1 MKHLSVLDKHK
12 QLRLQHSQDLFTFI
26 MQDLQEKLITGF
38 QGIEGSVNGLAQTS
52 IHATRRQAMTRFAE
66 LGFPT
71 IRHEEWKYTSLV
83 PALKHEYRLPAQ
95 SSSETASRLTSSDIA
110 PFLMPELDAQT
121 LVFVNG
127 VYAPELSMIHVQK
140 GVTVL
145 PLADALHD
153 KHPVVEKHFA
163 HVADWNN
170 DALIALNT
178 AYSLNGAFIE
188 VQRGTVVERPFHLV
202 FVNDARVSSVFAP
215 LRNLFVMGE
224 NAEATVLETAHTL
237 ASGENHSFTS
247 SVSEGVLA
255 ENARLHHYKIQNDV
269 EASYYVGATSV
280 RQEATSLFN
289 SVVIT
294 LSGGI
299 VRNNLSTVLGGKAAD
314 AHYYGLYCVDGK
326 TLVDNHTFVDHAV
339 AHCTSNELYKGIMD
353 ARSTG
358 VFNGKIMVRED
369 AQKTLAY
376 QSNRNILL
384 SNNATI
390 NTKPQLEIF
399 ADDVKCSHG
408 CTTGQL
414 DEESLFYLRARGLDK
429 EQARALLLTAF
440 AGEVLD
446 KISLESLK
454 NRLESVIAE
463 RLEKE
468 IL

>member
-1 MKHLSVLDKHK
+1 MEALD
-12 QLRLQHSQDLFTFI
+12 F
-26 MQDLQEKLITGF
+26 
-38 QGIEGSVNGLAQTS
+38 QTS
-52 IHATRRQAMTRFAE
+52 LIKGFTAFETMLNGQKVPPIHDIRRQAMTRFAE

-71 IRHEEWKYTSLV
+71 VRHEEWKYTSLV
-83 PALKHEYRLPAQ
+83 AAIKHDYKLPSQAA
-95 SSSETASRLTSSDIA
+95 STLTAAEIA
-110 PFLMPELDAQT
+110 PFLIPELDAQT

-127 VYAPELSMIHVQK
+127 VFAPELSMIHIQK
-140 GVTVL
+140 GVTVRS
-145 PLADALHD
+145 LAEAFHD
-153 KHPVVEKHFA
+153 KHPLVEKHFA
-163 HVADWNN
+163 KVASFEK
-170 DALIALNT
+170 DALVALNT
-178 AYSLNGAFIE
+178 AYALNGVFIE
-188 VQRGTVVERPFHLV
+188 LERGVVAERPFHLV
-202 FVNDARVSSVFAP
+202 FVNDTRMSSVFTP
-215 LRNLFVMGE
+215 VRNLFVLGE
-224 NAEATVLETAHTL
+224 NAEATVLDNSHTL
-237 ASGENHSFTS
+237 TASKNDQPHYGFTS
-247 SVSEGVLA
+247 SVTEIVLG
-255 ENARLHHYKIQNDV
+255 ENAHLHHYKLQNDV

-280 RQEATSLFN
+280 HQESTSVYN

-299 VRNNLSTVLGGKAAD
+299 VRNNLSSVLAGKAAD
-314 AHYYGLYCVDGK
+314 AHYYGLYCVNGK
-326 TLVDNHTFVDHAV
+326 TLVDNHTLVDHAV

-353 ARSTG
+353 DRSTG

-440 AGEVLD
+440 AGEILE
-446 KISLESLK
+446 KISLEPLRD
-454 NRLESVIAE
+454 RLEAIIAE
-463 RLEKE
+463 RLHQE
-468 IL
+468 LA

>member
-1 MKHLSVLDKHK
+1 M
-12 QLRLQHSQDLFTFI
+12 SQDL
-26 MQDLQEKLITGF
+26 QDKLIHGF
-38 QGIEGSVNGLAQTS
+38 TAFETMLNGQKVPPVHD
-52 IHATRRQAMTRFAE
+52 IRRQAMTRFSE

-83 PALKHEYRLPAQ
+83 AAIKHDYKLPAQ
-95 SSSETASRLTSSDIA
+95 GTSTLTAEDVA
-110 PFLMPELDAQT
+110 PFLMPELGAQT

-127 VYAPELSMIHVQK
+127 VFAPELSMIHVQK
-140 GVTVL
+140 GVTVRS
-145 PLADALHD
+145 LAEAFHD
-153 KHPVVEKHFA
+153 KHPLVEKHFA
-163 HVADWNN
+163 KIASFEK
-170 DALIALNT
+170 DALVALNT
-178 AYSLNGAFIE
+178 AYALNGVFIE
-188 VQRGTVVERPFHLV
+188 LERGVVAERPFHLV
-202 FVNDARVSSVFAP
+202 FVNDTRTNSVFTP
-215 LRNLFVMGE
+215 VRNLFVLGE
-224 NAEATVLETAHTL
+224 NAQATVLDNAHTL
-237 ASGENHSFTS
+237 AASKSDQPHYGFTS
-247 SVSEGVLA
+247 SVTEAVLGA
-255 ENARLHHYKIQNDV
+255 NAHLHHYKLQNDV

-280 RQEATSLFN
+280 HQEATSVYN

-299 VRNNLSTVLGGKAAD
+299 VRNNLSTVLAGKAAD
-314 AHYYGLYCVDGK
+314 AHYYGLYCVNGK
-326 TLVDNHTFVDHAV
+326 TLVDNHTLVDHAV

-353 ARSTG
+353 DRSTG

-429 EQARALLLTAF
+429 DQARALLLTAF
-440 AGEVLD
+440 AGEVLE
-446 KISLESLK
+446 KITLEPLRD
-454 NRLESVIAE
+454 RLEAIIAE
-463 RLEKE
+463 RLHQERV
-468 IL
+468 

>member
-1 MKHLSVLDKHK
+1 MHDFH
-12 QLRLQHSQDLFTFI
+12 
-26 MQDLQEKLITGF
+26 EKLIKGF
-38 QGIEGSVNGLAQTS
+38 HALEGALNGLAQTS
-52 IHATRRQAMTRFAE
+52 IHTTRKHAMTRFAE

-71 IRHEEWKYTSLV
+71 VRHEEWKYTGLV
-83 PALKHEYRLPAQ
+83 PVLKHDYSLPAN
-95 SSSETASRLTSSDIA
+95 TASSTALNLTAADIA

-127 VYAPELSMIHVQK
+127 VFAPALSTIHVQK
-140 GVTVL
+140 GVTVM
-145 PLADALHD
+145 PLADAFHD
-153 KHPVVEKHFA
+153 KHPLVEKHFA
-163 HVADWNN
+163 KIATFEN
-170 DALIALNT
+170 DALVALNT
-178 AYSLNGAFIE
+178 AYALNGAFIE
-188 VQRGTVVERPFHLV
+188 VQRGVAVERPFHLV
-202 FVNDARVSSVFAP
+202 FVNDARASSVFTP
-215 LRNLFVMGE
+215 VRNLIIMGE
-224 NAEATVLETAHTL
+224 NAEATVLESTHTL
-237 ASGENHSFTS
+237 ASGDYHSFTS
-247 SVSEGVLA
+247 SVSEAVLA
-255 ENARLHHYKIQNDV
+255 ENAHLHHYKLQNDV
-269 EASYYVGATSV
+269 DAAYYVGATSV
-280 RQEATSLFN
+280 HQEATSVYN

-299 VRNNLSTVLGGKAAD
+299 VRNNLSTVLAGKAAD
-314 AHYYGLYCVDGK
+314 THYYGLYCVNGK
-326 TLVDNHTFVDHAV
+326 TLVDNHTLVDHAV

-353 ARSTG
+353 DRSTG

-440 AGEVLD
+440 AGEILE
-446 KISLESLK
+446 KINLESLR

-463 RLEKE
+463 RLGQ
-468 IL
+468 

>member
-1 MKHLSVLDKHK
+1 
-12 QLRLQHSQDLFTFI
+12 
-26 MQDLQEKLITGF
+26 
-38 QGIEGSVNGLAQTS
+38 
-52 IHATRRQAMTRFAE
+52 
-66 LGFPT
+66 
-71 IRHEEWKYTSLV
+71 
-83 PALKHEYRLPAQ
+83 
-95 SSSETASRLTSSDIA
+95 
-110 PFLMPELDAQT
+110 MPKLDAQT

-127 VYAPELSMIHVQK
+127 IYAPELSMIHVQK

-163 HVADWNN
+163 QIADWKN
-170 DALIALNT
+170 DALVALNT
-178 AYSLNGAFIE
+178 AYSLNGVFIE
-188 VQRGTVVERPFHLV
+188 VERNVAAERPFHLV
-202 FVNDARVSSVFAP
+202 FVNDARAHNVFAP
-215 LRNLFVMGE
+215 VRNLFVLGE

-237 ASGENHSFTS
+237 VAGEMHSFTS

-255 ENARLHHYKIQNDV
+255 QNARLNHYKVQNDV

-280 RQEATSLFN
+280 HQEATSVLN

-299 VRNNLSTVLGGKAAD
+299 VRNNLSTVLAGKAAD

-339 AHCTSNELYKGIMD
+339 PHCTSNELYKGIMD

-440 AGEVLD
+440 AGEILD
-446 KISLESLK
+446 KITLEPLKDLLESA
-454 NRLESVIAE
+454 IAA

-468 IL
+468 TL